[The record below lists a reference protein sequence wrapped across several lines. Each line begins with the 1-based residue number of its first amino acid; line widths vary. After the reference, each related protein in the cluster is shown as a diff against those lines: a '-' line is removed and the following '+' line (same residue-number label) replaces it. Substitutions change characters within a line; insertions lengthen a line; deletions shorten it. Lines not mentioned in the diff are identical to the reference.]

1 MNILRIEGVGK
12 QIQGQTLFDNV
23 DLTIDMGERL
33 GVIGVNGSGK
43 TTLMKVIAGQA
54 EADWGKITLAGGCRV
69 AYLSQQPVADG
80 SLTIDQAA

>member
-43 TTLMKVIAGQA
+43 T
-54 EADWGKITLAGGCRV
+54 
-69 AYLSQQPVADG
+69 P
-80 SLTIDQAA
+80 